1 MLREGP
7 APPADLVPEGH
18 TGAGQCTDRAGIHTG
33 FGHLSGQAV
42 LPGCHSSQDSS
53 QPPRWAPATALPAAP
68 ALPAVGILQAQSFP
82 PALAAPRSL
91 PLTPP
96 GRFSFGILLLP
107 FLELSWLEQGWK
119 EASRDLAPGSG
130 WARFEVLGCS
140 GMPQQ
145 EFCSLLSF
153 PVSCKDIAEPL

>member
-53 QPPRWAPATALPAAP
+53 QPPRWAPATCTPSCSSSACCGNSASTELPSSPGCSPLPPPYPSRPVFLWNPASPFPGTLLAGAGLEGGEQGLGPRQWLGSVRGAGMLRNAP
-68 ALPAVGILQAQSFP
+68 AGV
-82 PALAAPRSL
+82 
-91 PLTPP
+91 
-96 GRFSFGILLLP
+96 
-107 FLELSWLEQGWK
+107 
-119 EASRDLAPGSG
+119 
-130 WARFEVLGCS
+130 
-140 GMPQQ
+140 
-145 EFCSLLSF
+145 LLSPFF
-153 PVSCKDIAEPL
+153 PCLL